1 MTRPATRRR
10 PLAVAALALFLGL
23 VVAACGLPS
32 DDTAHDI
39 DPDDVPFDLLAPAS
53 TTVPETP
60 QPGVTHIVNLF
71 FQNDERLI
79 AVPAEVPVGRD
90 GAVFDPEAAVTQLL
104 EGTGG
109 LGVPAGVRSAI
120 PSGTR
125 LRSAE
130 ISGDTVT
137 LDFSDEL
144 GGVESNGLVFAIA
157 QIVYTAAG
165 ITPDRPD
172 GTYEVVIQ
180 IDGDTITVPN
190 DEGVELDRPVSPSD
204 YATLRPVTTRVAG

>member
-1 MTRPATRRR
+1 MTRRALTV
-10 PLAVAALALFLGL
+10 VAAVIGL
-23 VVAACGLPS
+23 VAFTAACGLPS
-32 DDTAHDI
+32 DDTAQDI
-39 DPDDVPFDLLAPAS
+39 DPDGVPFDLLAPAS
-53 TTVPETP
+53 TTVPDAPQGGET
-60 QPGVTHIVNLF
+60 QIANVF

-79 AVPAEVPVGRD
+79 AVPVEVPGSATG
-90 GAVFDPEAAVTQLL
+90 GAFDPTAAVSQLL

-109 LGVPAGVRSAI
+109 LGVPAGVHSTI

-125 LRSAE
+125 LRNAE
-130 ISGDTVT
+130 ITGDTVT
-137 LDFSDEL
+137 LNFSEEL

-204 YATLRPVTTRVAG
+204 YATLRPVTTRVGG

>member
-1 MTRPATRRR
+1 MTRSRGRRA
-10 PLAVAALALFLGL
+10 LAVVAGLVAAAALAAG
-23 VVAACGLPS
+23 CGLPS

-39 DPDDVPFDLLAPAS
+39 DPDAVPFDLLAPAS

-60 QPGVTHIVNLF
+60 QNGATQIVNLF

-79 AVPAEVPVGRD
+79 AVPAEVPVGPA
-90 GAVFDPEAAVTQLL
+90 GTVFDPGASVTQLL
-104 EGTGG
+104 AGTGG

-120 PSGTR
+120 PSGTE

-137 LDFSDEL
+137 LDFSEEL

-204 YATLRPVTTRVAG
+204 YATLRPVTTRVDR

>member
-1 MTRPATRRR
+1 MRRR
-10 PLAVAALALFLGL
+10 LLAVVAVAAGLA
-23 VVAACGLPS
+23 VVAAGCGLPS

-39 DPDDVPFDLLAPAS
+39 DADAVPFDLLAPAS
-53 TTVPETP
+53 TTVPDTP
-60 QPGVTHIVNLF
+60 QSGNTHIVNLF

-79 AVPAEVPVGRD
+79 AVPAEVPEGSAGD
-90 GAVFDPEAAVTQLL
+90 VFDPKAAVTQLL
-104 EGTGG
+104 EGTSG

-172 GTYEVVIQ
+172 GTYQVVIQ

-190 DEGVELDRPVSPSD
+190 DEGVELDRSVSPSD
-204 YATLRPVTTRVAG
+204 YATLRPVTTRVGD